1 MNDSIEYQ
9 RICLTKLNGLHIVAN
24 KRRKKTNE
32 PLLLTLQAELI
43 THGFI
48 LSEELYGAFMTLTE
62 KNIVRYHGTLMEF
75 VKEAVGAHVRHT
87 PMYPNFPEQVM
98 EASDAELLVNAIV
111 HYWTLGEW
119 TPEYENAPRPSNLE
133 LPTLKILG
141 LVNDADVARMI
152 QSLLKSNDSLSER
165 DKGVLE
171 YFVME
176 DPKLVEG
183 TAIPFKENLCFV
195 AGVLLENEQ
204 SIEPFI
210 TTTTDVLRIATHLSG
225 GDISLGEKTKFKSQ
239 PRRIRRQLCNA
250 LERVYRD
257 EDIQRHRGKWIKLAH
272 SLHVGE
278 FSSDLHKKFEV
289 IRTNGKIWT
298 FNGRVQKHLDA
309 NEIPEV
315 TALLK
320 TRPGEMARR
329 LDHLLRSTTR
339 PAEVI
344 KEFACVVD
352 KISTRILMSVLGH
365 MRGRRTVNEQDS
377 YKIYFPKGQTQK
389 FWLRQPYSVPPVKDS
404 AVRKVIDV
412 IETSLTA
419 RFSKLDGMGKVW
431 VDPELVNCPL
441 PAQQRSASDS
451 LFTLAR
457 GTRIPLQDAERAH
470 TIRMFCYWV
479 GQDIDLS
486 ATLFSEDFT
495 LRDQISYTNLRNRS
509 IKTCH
514 SGDIVD
520 APHGAS
526 EFIDVDIEAAIAGGF
541 RYVVM
546 EVYVFAGPD
555 FKDHDTCFV
564 GWMTRA
570 EPKSNEIYEPK
581 TVQQKIDLTM
591 ESRRSIPVIFDLQER
606 KIIWVDMAPSA
617 LDHTYGRNLESNR
630 PSTQQLVKG
639 MLRLDNKASLYD
651 LFSYHGEGRG
661 ELVDTKEEA
670 DTIFSLDEGVTPF
683 DVNTINSDFL
693 V

>member
-9 RICLTKLNGLHIVAN
+9 LICLAKLNGLNVVAN
-24 KRRKKTNE
+24 KRRKRLNE
-32 PLLLTLQAELI
+32 PLILTLQAELI

-48 LSEELYGAFMTLTE
+48 LSEELHGALMTLTE
-62 KNIVRYHGTLMEF
+62 EKIVRYHGILMGF
-75 VKEAVGAHVRHT
+75 VKEAVGAHVRHK
-87 PMYPNFPEQVM
+87 PMYPNFPQQVM
-98 EASDAELLVNAIV
+98 EASNTELFVNAIL
-111 HYWTLGEW
+111 HYWTRGEW

-133 LPTLKILG
+133 LPTLKILV
-141 LVNDADVARMI
+141 LVNDVWVGRMI

-165 DKGVLE
+165 DKEVLE
-171 YFVME
+171 YFVVE
-176 DPKLVEG
+176 DPKFVEG

-204 SIEPFI
+204 PIEPFI

-225 GDISLGEKTKFKSQ
+225 GDISLGEKTRFKSQ
-239 PRRIRRQLCNA
+239 PRRIRRQLCHA

-278 FSSDLHKKFEV
+278 FSSDLHEKFKVVRNNE
-289 IRTNGKIWT
+289 KIWT
-298 FNGRVQKHLDA
+298 FNGKVQKHLDA
-309 NEIPEV
+309 NEIMEAA
-315 TALLK
+315 ALLK

-339 PAEVI
+339 PSAVI
-344 KEFACVVD
+344 KEFASVVN
-352 KISTRILMSVLGH
+352 KIPTRILLSVLGH
-365 MRGRRTVNEQDS
+365 MRGRRAINEQDL
-377 YKIYFPKGQTQK
+377 YRIYFLKGQTQK
-389 FWLRQPYSVPPVKDS
+389 FWFRQPYEVAPVKDS
-404 AVRKVIDV
+404 AVQKVVDI
-412 IETSLTA
+412 IETSLKS
-419 RFSKLDGMGKVW
+419 RFSKLDAMGKVW
-431 VDPELVNCPL
+431 VDPELADCPL

-451 LFTLAR
+451 LFTVAR
-457 GTRIPLQDAERAH
+457 GTRIPLQDAERAK

-479 GQDIDLS
+479 GVDIDLS

-495 LRDQISYTNLRNRS
+495 EREQISYTNLRSDN
-509 IKTCH
+509 IKSCH

-520 APHGAS
+520 GSRGAS
-526 EFIDVDIEAAIAGGF
+526 EFIDVDIESALAGGY

-546 EVYVFAGPD
+546 ELFVFSGPD

-570 EPKSNEIYEPK
+570 KPKSNEIYEPK

-617 LDHTYGRNLESNR
+617 LNEHYGRNLESNR
-630 PSTQQLVKG
+630 PSTQQLTKG
-639 MLRLDNKASLYD
+639 MLRLDNKTSLYD

-670 DTIFSLDEGVTPF
+670 DVIFSLDEGITPF
-683 DVNTINSDFL
+683 DVNTINSDF
-693 V
+693 VV

>member
-1 MNDSIEYQ
+1 MNDTIEYQ
-9 RICLTKLNGLHIVAN
+9 RICLTKLNGLSVAAN

-48 LSEELYGAFMTLTE
+48 LSEELHGALMTLTE
-62 KNIVRYHGTLMEF
+62 AKIVRYHGILMKF
-75 VKEAVGAHVRHT
+75 IKEAVGAHVRHK

-98 EASDAELLVNAIV
+98 EASDTELFVNAIL
-111 HYWTLGEW
+111 HYWTRGQW
-119 TPEYENAPRPSNLE
+119 TPEYENAPRPINLE
-133 LPTLKILG
+133 SPTLKTLG
-141 LVNDADVARMI
+141 LVNDADVAGMI
-152 QSLLKSNDSLSER
+152 QSLLKSNDSLSAR
-165 DKGVLE
+165 DKEVIE

-176 DPKLVEG
+176 DPELVKG

-204 SIEPFI
+204 SIDPFI
-210 TTTTDVLRIATHLSG
+210 TVTTDVLRIATHLSG
-225 GDISLGEKTKFKSQ
+225 GDISLGEKTRFKSQ
-239 PRRIRRQLCNA
+239 PRRIRRQLCKA
-250 LERVYRD
+250 LERVYRE

-278 FSSDLHKKFEV
+278 FSSDLHQKFEV
-289 IRTNGKIWT
+289 VRNNGKIWT
-298 FNGRVQKHLDA
+298 FNGKVQKHLDA
-309 NEIPEV
+309 KEIPEAA
-315 TALLK
+315 ALLK
-320 TRPGEMARR
+320 TRPGDMARR

-344 KEFACVVD
+344 KEFSRVVD
-352 KISTRILMSVLGH
+352 KVPTRILMSVLGH
-365 MRGRRTVNEQDS
+365 MRSRRAVNEQDA

-389 FWLRQPYSVPPVKDS
+389 FWMRQPYTVAPVKDS
-404 AVRKVIDV
+404 AARKVVEV
-412 IETSLTA
+412 IEASLTT
-419 RFSKLDGMGKVW
+419 RFSKLDDMGKVW
-431 VDPELVNCPL
+431 VDPELANCPL

-457 GTRIPLQDAERAH
+457 GTRIPLQDAERAN

-495 LRDQISYTNLRNRS
+495 QRSQISYTNLRDS
-509 IKTCH
+509 QIKACH

-520 APHGAS
+520 GSRGAS

-546 EVYVFAGPD
+546 EVYVFSGPD

-564 GWMTRA
+564 GWMTRGK
-570 EPKSNEIYEPK
+570 PKSNEIYEPK

-591 ESRRSIPVIFDLQER
+591 ESQRSVPVIFDLEER
-606 KIIWVDMAPSA
+606 KIIWVDMAPGA
-617 LDHTYGRNLESNR
+617 LQQNYGRNLESNR
-630 PSTQQLVKG
+630 PSTEQLTKG

-651 LFSYHGEGRG
+651 LFFYHGEGRG